1 MPGRRAFLS
10 FASFALAVCTLTF
23 APGGALAQSRD
34 PLFTA
39 TRQQL
44 DVVKI
49 VLAQRDAWNK
59 GDLDGYL
66 SHYKNAPDTQA
77 VLATLVR
84 GVDNIKAAY
93 RLNFPNKES
102 MGAIEDSAVEVRALG
117 DDFALATGKYH
128 LTRSRKAGGDVD
140 GTFMEL
146 FEKTS
151 AGWQIIFSQST

>member
-1 MPGRRAFLS
+1 MRARRIVPVL
-10 FASFALAVCTLTF
+10 FALCAYAVLPPHAT
-23 APGGALAQSRD
+23 AQSPN

-49 VLAQRDAWNK
+49 ILAQRDAWNK
-59 GDLDGYL
+59 GDLDAYL

-77 VLATLVR
+77 VLANLVR
-84 GVDNIKAAY
+84 GFDNIRTAY

-102 MGAIEDSAVEVRALG
+102 MGSIEDSEVEVRALG
-117 DDFALATGKYH
+117 ENFALATGNYH
-128 LTRSRKAGGDVD
+128 LTRSRKAGGDVQ
-140 GTFMEL
+140 GTFTEL

>member
-1 MPGRRAFLS
+1 MTGRRAFLS
-10 FASFALAVCTLTF
+10 FASFALVVCAIIF
-23 APGGALAQSRD
+23 APRRAPAQSHD

-102 MGAIEDSAVEVRALG
+102 MGSIEDSAVEVRALG

-140 GTFMEL
+140 GTFTEL
-146 FEKTS
+146 FEKTP

>member
-1 MPGRRAFLS
+1 MPGRRCFL
-10 FASFALAVCTLTF
+10 SFALAVGVF
-23 APGGALAQSRD
+23 AVAPAAAIAQANN

-66 SHYKNAPDTQA
+66 SHYKNAQDTQA

-84 GVDNIKAAY
+84 GVDNIRAAY
-93 RLNFPNKES
+93 RANFPNKES
-102 MGAIEDSAVEVRALG
+102 MGTIEDSEVEVRALG
-117 DDFALATGKYH
+117 DNFALATGKYH
-128 LTRSRKAGGDVD
+128 LTRSRKGGGDVE
-140 GTFMEL
+140 GTFTEL
-146 FEKTS
+146 FEKS
-151 AGWQIIFSQST
+151 AAGWQIIFSQST